1 MCSRVFYFSRS
12 VFLLISAIAALGPCE
27 RLAAQDVLPRQTP
40 SKLPANRPAEA
51 QCRQWGMSLQKAL
64 RSGDFDRFNQL
75 IDWNALLE
83 RATVVSNSTAA
94 LAERRADFI
103 RGAVGSLVGASDGF
117 GPRIAEETKSGS
129 YTFLRVQLVDGHR
142 QALFRMITGMGA
154 LNYHGYIFDGP
165 TAGSLRAIDCYV
177 FLTGEPLSATLHRSF
192 LPLVALDQNGVDHV
206 PAADK
211 DVVTYASQLS
221 DIAKLSRDKKYAEVL
236 DAYKHLPPAMQK
248 SKSTLALRLIA
259 AQSVSEDQYLQ
270 AIDDFR
276 KNYPNDAMIDLISLD
291 GYLLRKSFDQALE
304 ALNHI
309 DKAVGGD
316 PYLKT
321 MRAVVLNMQGKTDL
335 AYRFAKEASADE
347 PTLPNNHFF
356 LINLALKRRDFATTL
371 AELQTLESKCS
382 ARFKDLTTVPAYA
395 EFVKSPQYQT
405 WLASRSAKH

>member
-1 MCSRVFYFSRS
+1 MPPVGHESPKGPSQRRFRPVQSTHRLECVARKGDGRQQSDGGPRRTSR
-12 VFLLISAIAALGPCE
+12 
-27 RLAAQDVLPRQTP
+27 
-40 SKLPANRPAEA
+40 
-51 QCRQWGMSLQKAL
+51 
-64 RSGDFDRFNQL
+64 
-75 IDWNALLE
+75 
-83 RATVVSNSTAA
+83 
-94 LAERRADFI
+94 DFI
-103 RGAVGSLVGASDGF
+103 RGALGSLVGASDGF
-117 GPRIAEETKSGS
+117 GPRIAEETKNGS

-154 LNYHGYIFDGP
+154 LNYHGYMFDGP
-165 TAGSLRAIDCYV
+165 TAGSLRAVDCYV

-192 LPLVALDQNGVDHV
+192 LPLVALDRNGVDHV

-221 DIAKLSRDKKYAEVL
+221 NIAKLSRDKKYAEVL

-248 SKSTLALRLIA
+248 SKNALALRLIA

-276 KNYPNDAMIDLISLD
+276 KDFPNDAMIDLISLD

-335 AYRFAKEASADE
+335 AYRFAKEASAEE

-371 AELQTLESKCS
+371 AELQTLESKCG
-382 ARFKDLTTVPAYA
+382 ARFKDLTDRAGVCRVRQIAPVSNLAGLA
-395 EFVKSPQYQT
+395 LRQT
-405 WLASRSAKH
+405 LKGRGSRDESAREQSVQ